1 MHSAPLSHLIFL
13 HTPSKVL
20 VVGFGLSPRV
30 GHLPAARATLCAMEC
45 TDRLRA
51 RGLARCH
58 AGVATGPVFCG
69 SLGSEDRREFAMIS
83 ETVNLAQRLMS
94 ARKSRRL
101 LPKGQGQV
109 SFPPGF
115 RLGVGVQ
122 LPLYLTGWL
131 LFETGSTSK

>member
-1 MHSAPLSHLIFL
+1 M
-13 HTPSKVL
+13 
-20 VVGFGLSPRV
+20 VGFGLSPRV
-30 GHLPAARATLCAMEC
+30 GRLPAARATLCAMEC

-101 LPKGQGQV
+101 LTKSQSQV
-109 SFPPGF
+109 SLPSDTAVAH
-115 RLGVGVQ
+115 RSGVVGG
-122 LPLYLTGWL
+122 TRGA
-131 LFETGSTSK
+131 S

>member
-1 MHSAPLSHLIFL
+1 MA
-13 HTPSKVL
+13 
-20 VVGFGLSPRV
+20 GFGLSPRV
-30 GHLPAARATLCAMEC
+30 GRLPAARATLCAMEC

-101 LPKGQGQV
+101 LAKDNSQVMTSELQSGRASFVPKI
-109 SFPPGF
+109 PC
-115 RLGVGVQ
+115 RI
-122 LPLYLTGWL
+122 GWL
-131 LFETGSTSK
+131 GSLG

>member
-1 MHSAPLSHLIFL
+1 M
-13 HTPSKVL
+13 
-20 VVGFGLSPRV
+20 VGFGLSPRV
-30 GHLPAARATLCAMEC
+30 GRLPAARATLCAMEC

-101 LPKGQGQV
+101 LTKSQSQV
-109 SFPPGF
+109 S
-115 RLGVGVQ
+115 
-122 LPLYLTGWL
+122 LP
-131 LFETGSTSK
+131 SD